1 MKILITGGAGFL
13 GSNLVKF
20 LAGRHPD
27 YSISVFDIT
36 APETAAENIGADVFE
51 SPNFS
56 YWQGSVL
63 DEKLAGNLTRN
74 TDAVFHLAAKT
85 GAEESIGF
93 PLPFFETNVNGTLS
107 MVSAARRNPP
117 EKFIHLSA
125 SNVYGAPRSRPVT
138 EEHPLLPLEPYG
150 GSKAGGDSLVC
161 CFAQAYK
168 LPCLVVRP
176 FNIYGPL
183 QHPRNLVPFFI
194 TRAIDERPLEVPGD
208 GSASGDWMFVEDFC
222 KAADRIMLAD
232 FESLAGEVV
241 NLGTGRGKSLN
252 EIAGAV
258 LRLLGKSESL
268 IRFADNPDIQPPQM
282 VASVSKSELL
292 TGWSP
297 SFDLQRG
304 LERTVKWYLEN
315 QDWWRKQIKK

>member
-13 GSNLVKF
+13 GSNLARF
-20 LAGRHPD
+20 LSGRHPD
-27 YSISVFDIT
+27 YSIAVFDT
-36 APETAAENIGADVFE
+36 APPGTAEENIGAEVFG

-56 YWQGSVL
+56 YWHGSVL
-63 DEKLAGNLTRN
+63 DEKLAGNLIRN
-74 TDAVFHLAAKT
+74 TDAVFHLAART
-85 GAEESIGF
+85 DAEESIIS

-107 MVSAARRNPP
+107 ILSAARLSPP

-125 SNVYGAPRSRPVT
+125 SNVYGAPRAGPVT
-138 EEHPLLPLEPYG
+138 EEHPVLPLEPYG
-150 GSKAGGDSLVC
+150 GSKAGGDGMVL
-161 CFAQAYK
+161 CFAQAYR

-176 FNIYGPL
+176 FNIYGPF
-183 QHPRNLVPFFI
+183 QHPGNLLPLFI
-194 TRAIDERPLEVPGD
+194 TSAIDERPLQVPGD
-208 GSASGDWMFVEDFC
+208 GTASGDWMFVEDFC
-222 KAADRIMLAD
+222 RAADRIMLAD
-232 FESLAGEVV
+232 FENLSGEVI

-268 IRFADNPDIQPPQM
+268 IRFIDNPDIQPPRM

-297 SFDLQRG
+297 SCDFPRG
-304 LERTVKWYLEN
+304 IERTVKWYLEN
-315 QDWWRKQIKK
+315 QEWWRRRIKK